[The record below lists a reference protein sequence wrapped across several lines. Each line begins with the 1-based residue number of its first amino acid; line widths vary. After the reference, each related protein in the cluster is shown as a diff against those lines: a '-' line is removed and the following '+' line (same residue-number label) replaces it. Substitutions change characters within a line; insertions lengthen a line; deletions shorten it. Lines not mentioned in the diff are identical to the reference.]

1 MFLSLNL
8 YFRIHPKFLFL
19 MSYQNNIKNI
29 FSHFRKLVV
38 LGQIIL
44 RNNMGMEYTHGEIN
58 LMNYVV
64 LRKIP
69 EFPDQVEKRKII
81 VTQLKWS

>member
-1 MFLSLNL
+1 
-8 YFRIHPKFLFL
+8 

-29 FSHFRKLVV
+29 FSHFWKLVV
-38 LGQIIL
+38 LRQIIL
-44 RNNMGMEYTHGEIN
+44 RNNMSMEYTHGEIN
-58 LMNYVV
+58 LINYVV
-64 LRKIP
+64 LRKIL

>member
-1 MFLSLNL
+1 
-8 YFRIHPKFLFL
+8 
-19 MSYQNNIKNI
+19 MS
-29 FSHFRKLVV
+29 
-38 LGQIIL
+38 
-44 RNNMGMEYTHGEIN
+44 MEYTHGEIN

-64 LRKIP
+64 LRKIL

>member
-1 MFLSLNL
+1 
-8 YFRIHPKFLFL
+8 

-44 RNNMGMEYTHGEIN
+44 RNNMGMEYTHGEFN

-64 LRKIP
+64 LRKIL

>member
-1 MFLSLNL
+1 
-8 YFRIHPKFLFL
+8 
-19 MSYQNNIKNI
+19 MSYKNNIKSI
-29 FSHFRKLVV
+29 FSHFWKLVV
-38 LGQIIL
+38 LRQIIL
-44 RNNMGMEYTHGEIN
+44 RNNMSMEYTHGEIN

-64 LRKIP
+64 LRKIL

>member
-1 MFLSLNL
+1 
-8 YFRIHPKFLFL
+8 
-19 MSYQNNIKNI
+19 MSYLNNIKNI
-29 FSHFRKLVV
+29 FSHFWKLVV
-38 LGQIIL
+38 LRQIIL
-44 RNNMGMEYTHGEIN
+44 RNNMSMEYTHGEIN

-64 LRKIP
+64 LRKIL